1 MAAKRIGIA
10 VALCV
15 LTTGCDLIVRT
26 TEYVDDYEV
35 VATEIG
41 RGECYTIRGVK
52 SWVVMD
58 DHHLYVEAV
67 NSESDQIGNDNDGGA
82 QYLVTTKSMC
92 RGLLYSAFIEF
103 PNRAGLVCQ
112 NESRVTYR
120 YSELRKSCGID
131 NIEVVASKEAAI
143 ALVSSRTRVEEKY
156 LIDFLLMRDSEV
168 EE

>member
-1 MAAKRIGIA
+1 MVAKQIAIA

-15 LTTGCDLIVRT
+15 LISGCDVIVRR
-26 TEYVDDYEV
+26 TEFVDDYEV
-35 VATEIG
+35 VATAVS
-41 RGECYTIRGVK
+41 RGECYTISDIDSLEVF
-52 SWVVMD
+52 D
-58 DHHLYVEAV
+58 DHHLYVKDAD
-67 NSESDQIGNDNDGGA
+67 SGA

-92 RGLLYSAFIEF
+92 RGLLYSAIIEF

-112 NESRVTYR
+112 NKSRVTYN
-120 YSELRKSCGID
+120 YSDLRKSCGID

-156 LIDFLLMRDSEV
+156 LIDFILMRDSSI